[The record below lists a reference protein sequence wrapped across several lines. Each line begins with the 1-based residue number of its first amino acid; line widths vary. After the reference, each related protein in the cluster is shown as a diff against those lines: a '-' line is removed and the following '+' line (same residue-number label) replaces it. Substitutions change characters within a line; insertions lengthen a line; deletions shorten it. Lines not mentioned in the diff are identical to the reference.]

1 MVAQV
6 VFLFVRKLP
15 LVGGHYFPVSGNVIA
30 ELMAD
35 DHIALTP
42 KK

>member
-15 LVGGHYFPVSGNVIA
+15 LVGGHYFPVSCNVIA
-30 ELMAD
+30 QLMAD